1 MDTWH
6 KLYESISFVTTQRK
20 SVKNTNARG
29 FISDTNNTKL
39 TQKHSSLNNQK
50 QIQDKVLEVIPG
62 LFSMGMTIASFSAS
76 LVFKT
81 LNQKRQCSK

>member
-29 FISDTNNTKL
+29 FISDTSNTNDVQTDEKA
-39 TQKHSSLNNQK
+39 Q
-50 QIQDKVLEVIPG
+50 
-62 LFSMGMTIASFSAS
+62 FS
-76 LVFKT
+76 
-81 LNQKRQCSK
+81 R

>member
-29 FISDTNNTKL
+29 FISDTNNTNHVQADAKAQFSKQSG
-39 TQKHSSLNNQK
+39 TNTGHS
-50 QIQDKVLEVIPG
+50 G
-62 LFSMGMTIASFSAS
+62 LVGGG
-76 LVFKT
+76 
-81 LNQKRQCSK
+81 